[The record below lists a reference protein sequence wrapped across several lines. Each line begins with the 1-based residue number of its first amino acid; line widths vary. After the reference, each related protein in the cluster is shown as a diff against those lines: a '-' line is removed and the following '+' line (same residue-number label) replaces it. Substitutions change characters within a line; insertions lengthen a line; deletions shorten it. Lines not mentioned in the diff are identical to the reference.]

1 MIRKVSQLLAFSLL
15 LVSASTSAR
24 AQGQTPGDSYKVGA
38 KDVLSVSVFGHT
50 ELSGKFSVAGDGR
63 LSLPLVG
70 SIPVSGRTVS
80 AIEAELVTRYSDGYL
95 KRPQIAVQVVEYLS
109 QRVFVIGEVRSPGAI
124 TLTGSTTLLEA
135 LAHAAVTE
143 QAGGQV
149 VLLRPGS
156 RESATGP
163 VVPGQSGVTE
173 IGRVS
178 VQQLRTGS
186 MTVNVPL
193 EDGDT
198 IFVPRA
204 ETVFVLGQ
212 VNKPGPYT
220 IEPGATT
227 VMTAISMA
235 GGTTALG
242 STGRV
247 KVVRLVD
254 GERVEE
260 RAKLDDLVK
269 AGDTITVGAR
279 LF

>member
-1 MIRKVSQLLAFSLL
+1 MSRKLSRLIGLFLL
-15 LVSASTSAR
+15 LISVSVSSR
-24 AQGQTPGDSYKVGA
+24 AQTAGDTYKVGA
-38 KDVLSVSVFGHT
+38 RDVLSVGVFGRA
-50 ELSGKFSVAGDGR
+50 ELSGKFTVSADGQ
-63 LSLPLVG
+63 LSLPLIG
-70 SIPVSGRTVS
+70 SVPVAGRTVS
-80 AIEAELVTRYSDGYL
+80 AIEADLVMRYADGYL
-95 KRPQIAVQVVEYLS
+95 RRPQITVQVAEYLS
-109 QRVFVIGEVRSPGAI
+109 QRVFVIGEVRVPGAI

-135 LAHAAVTE
+135 LAHAGVTE

-149 VLLRPGS
+149 VLLRAGS
-156 RESATGP
+156 KESVRGP
-163 VVPGQSGVTE
+163 VVPGQDGVNE

-186 MTVNVPL
+186 ITVNVPL

-220 IEPGATT
+220 IEPGSTT

-235 GGTTALG
+235 GGTTQLG

-247 KVVRLVD
+247 KVTRLVD

-260 RAKLDDLVK
+260 RAKLDDVVK
-269 AGDTITVGAR
+269 AGDTITVGSR

>member
-1 MIRKVSQLLAFSLL
+1 
-15 LVSASTSAR
+15 
-24 AQGQTPGDSYKVGA
+24 
-38 KDVLSVSVFGHT
+38 
-50 ELSGKFSVAGDGR
+50 
-63 LSLPLVG
+63 
-70 SIPVSGRTVS
+70 
-80 AIEAELVTRYSDGYL
+80 LVTRLSDGYL
-95 KRPQIAVQVVEYLS
+95 KRPQVDVQVVEYLS
-109 QRVFVIGEVRSPGAI
+109 QRVFVIGEVRLPGAI

-149 VLLRPGS
+149 VLLRPDPKKLGM
-156 RESATGP
+156 GP
-163 VVPGQSGVTE
+163 VVPGQEGVTE

-186 MTVNVPL
+186 IVVNEQL
-193 EDGDT
+193 QNGDT

-204 ETVFVLGQ
+204 ETIFVLGQ

-220 IEPGATT
+220 IEAGATT

-235 GGTTALG
+235 GGTTPLG

-247 KVVRLVD
+247 RVVRVVD
-254 GERVEE
+254 GERVEQ
-260 RAKLDDLVK
+260 RANLDDVVK